1 MSEVLNL
8 ATKTLELKVYVFASS
23 VEVNHAFFKSTWGCI
38 VQPNDEKNVFNS
50 SYFQYLKADGQLTLD
65 PIDPW
70 RRALLLAFSALK
82 DLGQTKNVV
91 QVIVPSKE
99 VVNKIGTLLTTL
111 DDRGS
116 DLMHHIRFAIFSWP
130 ETQEDTVNIQAL
142 ENNVNLYIDKKLGV

>member
-1 MSEVLNL
+1 MHFLNPL
-8 ATKTLELKVYVFASS
+8 G
-23 VEVNHAFFKSTWGCI
+23 GCI

-70 RRALLLAFSALK
+70 RRALLLAFHALK
-82 DLGQTKNVV
+82 DLGQTKNIV

-111 DDRGS
+111 DERES
-116 DLMHHIRFAIFSWP
+116 DLMNHIRFAIFSWP
-130 ETQEDTVNIQAL
+130 ETQEDIVNIQAL
-142 ENNVNLYIDKKLGV
+142 ENNVSLYMDKRLGA

>member
-23 VEVNHAFFKSTWGCI
+23 VEVNHAFFKSAWGCI

-70 RRALLLAFSALK
+70 RRALLLAFHL
-82 DLGQTKNVV
+82 
-91 QVIVPSKE
+91 I
-99 VVNKIGTLLTTL
+99 
-111 DDRGS
+111 RGDVHYCLHS
-116 DLMHHIRFAIFSWP
+116 ML
-130 ETQEDTVNIQAL
+130 
-142 ENNVNLYIDKKLGV
+142 